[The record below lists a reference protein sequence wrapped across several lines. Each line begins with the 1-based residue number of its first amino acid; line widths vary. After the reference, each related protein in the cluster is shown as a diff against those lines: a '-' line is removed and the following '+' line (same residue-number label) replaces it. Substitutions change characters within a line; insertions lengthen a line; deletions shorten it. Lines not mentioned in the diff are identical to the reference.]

1 MSEPISR
8 RNLFVRLAAAGS
20 ALLTAGLAGAGRMD
34 PGRPKPKGPGAPAIL
49 KHSLSQPC
57 LAGSA
62 NAHGGCNERAFALLE
77 DGADTLDAV
86 VAGVNTVEDDPNKG
100 GVGLGGLPNEH
111 GVMQLD
117 ASVMHGPTHEAGA
130 VGSLEGIRNP
140 SSVALKVCWETD
152 HVMMVGPGAKQFALM
167 HGFEDENLLTE
178 QARKSWLRWKQ
189 KLSGSDD
196 WFEPGYKKGA
206 HGLLGP
212 EEERKLGTIHLSAC
226 NAKGEVSGVTSTS
239 GLAWKIPGRVGD
251 SPIIGAGLYV
261 RGTVGSAGATGRGE
275 AAIIAGGSQVVV
287 EAMSQGLHP
296 TDACLAAVDRV
307 LEMNR
312 KPYLW
317 RDDGKPAFQVSFYA
331 VDVKGRA
338 GGGSIFP
345 GRMAVA
351 DRSGSRR
358 VDMAHRFKRK

>member
-1 MSEPISR
+1 MSDAFSR
-8 RNLFVRLAAAGS
+8 RSLFARLAAGTA
-20 ALLTAGLAGAGRMD
+20 ALLAPALARAERHR
-34 PGRPKPKGPGAPAIL
+34 PGGPSASGGGAPAIL
-49 KHSLSQPC
+49 KHALTRPC

-62 NAHGGCNERAFALLE
+62 NAHGACNERALALLE
-77 DGADTLDAV
+77 AGADTLDAV

-100 GVGLGGLPNEH
+100 GVGLGGYPNEH

-140 SSVALKVCWETD
+140 ASVALKVCWETD
-152 HVMMVGPGAKQFALM
+152 HVLLVGPGAKQFALLQ
-167 HGFEDENLLTE
+167 GFEEENLLTE
-178 QARKSWLRWKQ
+178 KARKAWLRWKQ
-189 KLSGSDD
+189 SLSGKDD
-196 WFEPGYKKGA
+196 WFEPGFKKGE

-226 NAKGEVSGVTSTS
+226 NSQGEVSGVTSTS

-251 SPIIGAGLYV
+251 SPILGAGLYV
-261 RGTVGSAGATGRGE
+261 RGSVGSAGATGRGE
-275 AAIIAGGSQVVV
+275 AAIIAGGSHVVV
-287 EAMSQGLHP
+287 EAMAQGQHP

-317 RDDGKPAFQVSFYA
+317 RDDGKPRFQVSFYA

-338 GGGSIFP
+338 GGASIKP

-351 DRSGSRR
+351 DRAGSRR
-358 VDMAHRFKRK
+358 VDMAYRFGRK